1 MKRASFAGEG
11 RNLSARG
18 QVFRKPCLLLTDDQP
33 SNIEALYRIL
43 APDHQ
48 VLMATSGEKAL
59 SICREN
65 PPDAV
70 LLDVTMPDMDGFQVI
85 RHLKADPLTADIPV
99 LFVTAR
105 DDAEAE
111 ALGLAL
117 GAVDFIVKPFNAAV
131 VRARVRNHIELASAR
146 ALLDA
151 TLEAAADGIA
161 VTDLQGDLVA
171 CNQRFSQLIQAPGSE
186 TGHDSDPT
194 EGGLAAHLQPLMEI
208 GNLREEDTPTA
219 FELHDGRVLQRHR
232 MALRMHGQVTG
243 HVLNL
248 RDVTELRQA
257 QATLDA
263 KNAELQ
269 QLLSALQTAQEDERR
284 RIALDIHDELQQ
296 KLAAIRMELGL
307 QAPSDGAEP
316 IGATPQLTK
325 ADRLIA
331 EVIDSTRRI
340 VMDLR
345 PQILD
350 DLGLAAAL
358 DEMMSRFAK
367 RMGIDFD
374 LEIIGDAAR
383 ADADFAPIATCLYR
397 IAQESLNNIHKHAGA
412 SFVHLCLDLSTPG
425 RVTLSVHDDGKG
437 IRPEDRGKR
446 SAFGLPGMEERVR
459 ALGGSLAVCVAAGG
473 GTTVRATVPG
483 GVPGGVPVSP

>member
-1 MKRASFAGEG
+1 MKRMSFAGEG

-33 SNIEALYRIL
+33 ANIETLYRIL

-48 VLMATSGEKAL
+48 VLMATSGEAAL
-59 SICREN
+59 SICRNN

-70 LLDVTMPDMDGFQVI
+70 LLDVTMPGMDGFQVI

-146 ALLDA
+146 SLLDA
-151 TLEAAADGIA
+151 TLNATSDGIA
-161 VTDLQGDLVA
+161 VTDLQGDLVT
-171 CNQRFSQLIQAPGSE
+171 CNQRFKDLLCARNEGQAGIWDAE
-186 TGHDSDPT
+186 
-194 EGGLAAHLQPLMEI
+194 LQPLMEI
-208 GNLREEDTPTA
+208 GSLSEEHVTAA
-219 FELHDGRVLQRHR
+219 FELRDGRILQRHR
-232 MALRMHGQVTG
+232 LALQMHGQVTG

-248 RDVTELRQA
+248 RDITELRQA
-257 QATLDA
+257 QAALDI

-269 QLLSALQTAQEDERR
+269 RLLSALQTAQEDERR
-284 RIALDIHDELQQ
+284 RVALDIHDELQQ
-296 KLAAIRMELGL
+296 KLAALRMELGL
-307 QAPSDGAEP
+307 GGSQTPSGDDDPADEAPPLA
-316 IGATPQLTK
+316 K
-325 ADRLIA
+325 ADRLVCEI
-331 EVIDSTRRI
+331 IDSTRRI

-358 DEMMSRFAK
+358 DEMLTRFG
-367 RMGIDFD
+367 RRSGVEFD
-374 LEIIGDAAR
+374 LEVIGDASR
-383 ADADFAPIATCLYR
+383 SDAGFIPIATGLYR
-397 IAQESLNNIHKHAGA
+397 IAQESLNNVQKHASA
-412 SFVHLCLDLSTPG
+412 SFVHLCLDLSRPD

-437 IRPEDRGKR
+437 IRPEELGKP
-446 SAFGLPGMEERVR
+446 SSLGLLGMEERVR
-459 ALGGSLAVCVAAGG
+459 ALGGTLSVRAPATG
-473 GTTVRATVPG
+473 GTTVQAVVPNG
-483 GVPGGVPVSP
+483 APAAP

>member
-18 QVFRKPCLLLTDDQP
+18 QIFRKPCLLLTDDQP
-33 SNIEALYRIL
+33 ANIEALYRIL

-70 LLDVTMPDMDGFQVI
+70 LLDVTMPGMDGFQVI

-151 TLEAAADGIA
+151 TLDATADGIA
-161 VTDLQGDLVA
+161 VTDLQGDLVT
-171 CNQRFSQLIQAPGSE
+171 CNQRFSRLMNTPS
-186 TGHDSDPT
+186 PT
-194 EGGLAAHLQPLMEI
+194 LEAGGRPLAGAFNADLQPLMEV
-208 GNLREEDTPTA
+208 GSLSEEDAPKA
-219 FELHDGRVLQRHR
+219 FELRDGRVLQRHR

-257 QATLDA
+257 QATLDT

-307 QAPSDGAEP
+307 Q
-316 IGATPQLTK
+316 TPQALSSAPDGFDVSQQLVK
-325 ADRLIA
+325 VDRLVA
-331 EVIDSTRRI
+331 EVIDATRRI

-367 RMGIDFD
+367 RKGIDFD

-483 GVPGGVPVSP
+483 GVPVSP